1 MTRGG
6 EGNRGQESKSEGR
19 HSARGGWFEGTD
31 DTGRWQI
38 DGEGRSQERKIVEGH
53 KGQDECPKGA
63 KDAIAAGKVV
73 LRAIKEEVNSY
84 KCVYREIDNI

>member
-1 MTRGG
+1 MKGT
-6 EGNRGQESKSEGR
+6 K
-19 HSARGGWFEGTD
+19 ARMDVQKE
-31 DTGRWQI
+31 Q
-38 DGEGRSQERKIVEGH
+38 
-53 KGQDECPKGA
+53 